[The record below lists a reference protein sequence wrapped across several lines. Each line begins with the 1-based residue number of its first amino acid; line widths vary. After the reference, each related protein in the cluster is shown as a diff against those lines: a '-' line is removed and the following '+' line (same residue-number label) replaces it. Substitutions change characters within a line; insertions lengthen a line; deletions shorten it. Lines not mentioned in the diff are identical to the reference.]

1 MKCHQRGPGMT
12 IMTEKRLTKAPESLP
27 QMSLKQWMILRS
39 DIGSIMGAF
48 GPGPNMRI
56 VQQGKLLQIIT
67 SFLSKYQ
74 MEQLHNGR

>member
-1 MKCHQRGPGMT
+1 
-12 IMTEKRLTKAPESLP
+12 
-27 QMSLKQWMILRS
+27 LRS

-56 VQQGKLLQIIT
+56 VQQGRLLQIIT

-74 MEQLHNGR
+74 TGQ

>member
-12 IMTEKRLTKAPESLP
+12 IMTEKKLTKAPGSS
-27 QMSLKQWMILRS
+27 QAMSLKQWMILRS

-56 VQQGKLLQIIT
+56 VQQGRLLQIIT

-74 MEQLHNGR
+74 TGQ